1 MCQREIIFS
10 NESGVSFV
18 MEIAQVAAAH
28 QMLSRIPWE
37 ATVVKHAAALI
48 IMGTMGQQHRH
59 LQPPGGAANRI
70 WKSIGLQVCLYNFF
84 FYAQILFG
92 QFLKL
97 SNFFAFQ
104 SWTK

>member
-1 MCQREIIFS
+1 
-10 NESGVSFV
+10 

-84 FYAQILFG
+84 FLCTNFVWPVSKIKQLFR
-92 QFLKL
+92 FPIVD
-97 SNFFAFQ
+97 
-104 SWTK
+104 